1 MQRLSSLILTDPIG
15 GRAARGPARFAEVEA
30 VLEAIFGPAHAPP
43 PVPFSPRALP
53 VVIAA
58 PRRRRGMAVGA
69 AFAGVAAIVG
79 LAVGV
84 AVSDR
89 GDRIVYRSM
98 IPVPAAKPAAVV
110 VPVRPVVGPE
120 PSPTVARASASERA
134 APDRPR
140 AKKVAAVATDDDAP
154 PRTRK
159 ATTSARPVAIARK
172 RAGACDGSRGVASFA
187 CQVEELDA
195 ADKDLVEAYAS
206 AIDAGVPRAHLVSV
220 NRRWL
225 SARDR
230 ARYDPAD
237 AVRSYQKLT
246 GELRLARREELSG
259 DD

>member
-15 GRAARGPARFAEVEA
+15 GTAVRGPARFAQIESR
-30 VLEAIFGPAHAPP
+30 LEGIFGPAHASP

-58 PRRRRGMAVGA
+58 PRRRRGLAVGA
-69 AFAGVAAIVG
+69 GVAGVAAIVG

-98 IPVPAAKPAAVV
+98 IPVPAAKPAPVV
-110 VPVRPVVGPE
+110 APVRPAVRSETPM
-120 PSPTVARASASERA
+120 TIARAAIA
-134 APDRPR
+134 DRPEADPPR
-140 AKKVAAVATDDDAP
+140 LKKATTIAANDDAP
-154 PRTRK
+154 RRSRK
-159 ATTSARPVAIARK
+159 AATSTKPVAVARK
-172 RAGACDGSRGVASFA
+172 RAGACDASRGAASFA
-187 CQVEELDA
+187 CQVEELDT

-225 SARDR
+225 QARDR

-246 GELRLARREELSG
+246 GELRLARREEISG